1 MDTLKSYNAE
11 AKSLIHQQAQ
21 ITQNGEQSRQPLLT
35 FSYFQAS
42 QNNIELLRAQHHN
55 QQMLGEF
62 ETLMQTYPQSA
73 LGKSPTLEDVESAVH
88 ILEAHHDKVLN
99 LVKVLFTD
107 LFSLLQTVK
116 LSNGES
122 QKPRKI

>member
-1 MDTLKSYNAE
+1 MNAHTL
-11 AKSLIHQQAQ
+11 IDQ
-21 ITQNGEQSRQPLLT
+21 
-35 FSYFQAS
+35 
-42 QNNIELLRAQHHN
+42 
-55 QQMLGEF
+55 
-62 ETLMQTYPQSA
+62 
-73 LGKSPTLEDVESAVH
+73 
-88 ILEAHHDKVLN
+88 ILEEHHDKVLN

>member
-1 MDTLKSYNAE
+1 
-11 AKSLIHQQAQ
+11 
-21 ITQNGEQSRQPLLT
+21 
-35 FSYFQAS
+35 
-42 QNNIELLRAQHHN
+42 
-55 QQMLGEF
+55 MLGEF